1 MGGFSL
7 GNSKSTNAAKS
18 LGDDVTVN
26 LRTIAMYMWRQ
37 EFTFPISTG
46 TACNKVTFGESLPLL
61 GVSQLRTYRGFSDSG
76 CRGGRKR
83 SRLLCQ
89 STKITVCQKG
99 NVLLTQMAAKNCD
112 AIFWYMCTFLEVTR
126 YHCSVKV
133 RTLFIVFRT
142 AFKDEARVV
151 HIRESYYKDTFI
163 VFRIEKAGFV
173 NTGHF

>member
-112 AIFWYMCTFLEVTR
+112 AIFWYMWKLQDTTAVSRLGHFLLYSGRLLKMKQELYISGSPTT
-126 YHCSVKV
+126 
-133 RTLFIVFRT
+133 RTLLLY
-142 AFKDEARVV
+142 
-151 HIRESYYKDTFI
+151 S
-163 VFRIEKAGFV
+163 G
-173 NTGHF
+173 